1 MTVKRAHIIVEGR
14 VQGVFYRASMKEMA
28 DIYGVKGWVRNLPSG
43 EVEAVAE
50 GDSNAID
57 DLVKWCRQGPPNAAV
72 DQVCVD
78 WETPKNEFKSFEIRR

>member
-1 MTVKRAHIIVEGR
+1 VTVKRAHIIVEGR

-43 EVEAVAE
+43 EVEAMAE
-50 GDSNAID
+50 GDNNAID
-57 DLVKWCRQGPPNAAV
+57 NLVEWCRQGPPNAAV
-72 DQVCVD
+72 DHVWVD